1 MPQKKNKK
9 IFIYLL
15 LFFIIGTINN
25 KNLNKIYT
33 TYINKITV
41 SGLDKKNNFELL
53 NKLNFLKASNLFF
66 LNQKKIIEI
75 MNANNLVNDYSVYK
89 QYPSTINIKIEK
101 TVFLAQLKKKNNL
114 FFLGS
119 NGKLIKTDIIQKE
132 IPYIFG
138 EFKLQNFFELKKAID
153 ETNFD
158 YQEVKNLFFFKLGRW
173 DIEMNNGILIR
184 LPKDKIK
191 DSLQIVTDILSK
203 DQQKLINYVDLRQHN
218 QVVINGK

>member
-191 DSLQIVTDILSK
+191 DSLQIVTDILSQY
-203 DQQKLINYVDLRQHN
+203 QQKLINYVDLRHHN

>member
-1 MPQKKNKK
+1 MPQKKNNK

-25 KNLNKIYT
+25 KNLNKIYFT
-33 TYINKITV
+33 NINKITV

-101 TVFLAQLKKKNNL
+101 TVFLAQLKKK
-114 FFLGS
+114 
-119 NGKLIKTDIIQKE
+119 II
-132 IPYIFG
+132 
-138 EFKLQNFFELKKAID
+138 
-153 ETNFD
+153 
-158 YQEVKNLFFFKLGRW
+158 FFF
-173 DIEMNNGILIR
+173 
-184 LPKDKIK
+184 
-191 DSLQIVTDILSK
+191 
-203 DQQKLINYVDLRQHN
+203 
-218 QVVINGK
+218 

>member
-75 MNANNLVNDYSVYK
+75 MNANNLVNNYSVYK

>member
-158 YQEVKNLFFFKLGRW
+158 YQGVKNLFFFKLGRW

>member
-1 MPQKKNKK
+1 MPQKKNNK

-25 KNLNKIYT
+25 KNLNKIYFT
-33 TYINKITV
+33 NINKITV

-53 NKLNFLKASNLFF
+53 NKLNFLKVSNLFF
-66 LNQKKIIEI
+66 LDQKKIIEI

-158 YQEVKNLFFFKLGRW
+158 YQGVKNLFFFKLGRW
-173 DIEMNNGILIR
+173 DIEMSNGILIR